1 MLLRI
6 AIIKNKDKTNGTENL
21 RSKQGQLVS
30 LSDKPSGRTD
40 GGRYSGKYR
49 ENDGKGLRKRGSTTE
64 PKAITDGSEI
74 LLRGKH
80 REDSSNGKD
89 TSSIKESEQGGTRRN
104 VEHIVQRVETVGVPK
119 DRVGL
124 IPNESSAFSL
134 ERVVP
139 AAMVEAMSLMTRIV
153 PMDS

>member
-6 AIIKNKDKTNGTENL
+6 AIIKNKDKTNGTEIL

-30 LSDKPSGRTD
+30 FSDKPSGETD

-80 REDSSNGKD
+80 REDSANGKD
-89 TSSIKESEQGGTRRN
+89 TSSTKKSEQGETGRN
-104 VEHIVQRVETVGVPK
+104 IEPIVQRVGTVG
-119 DRVGL
+119 
-124 IPNESSAFSL
+124 IPNSVLGLNSK
-134 ERVVP
+134 
-139 AAMVEAMSLMTRIV
+139 
-153 PMDS
+153 